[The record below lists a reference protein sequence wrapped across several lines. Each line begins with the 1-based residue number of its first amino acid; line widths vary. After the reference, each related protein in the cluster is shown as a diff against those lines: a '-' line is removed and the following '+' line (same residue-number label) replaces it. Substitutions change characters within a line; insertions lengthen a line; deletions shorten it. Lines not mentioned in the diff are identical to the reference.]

1 MIAPPPAAHRISAAT
16 FRIPLFVGLA
26 LVGLVVFLRVTPGRI
41 TDPFVLTPDFVTGRL
56 IRHIEL
62 VAISFALSAVIGCG
76 LGIGLAR
83 RGRAGRLIAF
93 LPANLGQAIPSVG
106 ALAIATTFLGL
117 GVTST
122 VAALTVY
129 GLLPIVRNTVA
140 ALQSID
146 DSVVDAAWGMG
157 MTRVQSLVRV
167 QLPLASPG
175 IFAGLR
181 TSLVLIVGTATLG
194 NFVGGGGL
202 GDIIA
207 AGTGSEH
214 VIITGAVLV
223 AALAILSDWALGLVE
238 TAMTPLTKPVEG
250 PKR

>member
-1 MIAPPPAAHRISAAT
+1 MIAPPASVGRFSLAT
-16 FRIPLFVGLA
+16 LRTPLFVAVGL
-26 LVGLVVFLRVTPGRI
+26 LGLVVFLKTTPGKL
-41 TDPFVLTPDFVTGRL
+41 TDPFVLTPNFVITRL
-56 IRHIEL
+56 TRHIEL
-62 VAISFALSAVIGCG
+62 VAISFLVSAVVGCA
-76 LGIGLAR
+76 LGIGLSG
-83 RGRAGRLIAF
+83 RGRVGRLIAF

-106 ALAIATTFLGL
+106 ALAIATTISGL
-117 GVTST
+117 GVTAT
-122 VAALTVY
+122 VEALSVY

-146 DSVVDAAWGMG
+146 ESLVDAARGMG
-157 MTRVQSLVRV
+157 MTRLQSLLRV
-167 QLPLASPG
+167 QLPLASSG

-214 VIITGAVLV
+214 VIITGAVIV

-238 TAMTPLTKPVEG
+238 TALTPNS
-250 PKR
+250 

>member
-1 MIAPPPAAHRISAAT
+1 MIAAASKPTGIRLRVFRVPAMVAVA
-16 FRIPLFVGLA
+16 LLA
-26 LVGLVVFLRVTPGRI
+26 LLVFLNVTPGRLG
-41 TDPFVLTPDFVTGRL
+41 DSFVLTPAFISSRL

-62 VAISFALSAVIGCG
+62 VAISFVLSALVGCA

-83 RGRAGRLIAF
+83 RGRVGRTMAF

-106 ALAIATTFLGL
+106 ALAIATTISGL
-117 GVTST
+117 GVTAT
-122 VAALTVY
+122 VEALSVY

-146 DSVVDAAWGMG
+146 ESLVDAARGMG
-157 MTRVQSLVRV
+157 MTRLQSLLRV
-167 QLPLASPG
+167 QLPLASSG
-175 IFAGLR
+175 IFAVLR

-214 VIITGAVLV
+214 VIITGAVIV

-238 TAMTPLTKPVEG
+238 TALTPNS
-250 PKR
+250 

>member
-1 MIAPPPAAHRISAAT
+1 MIAPAPSQVRFSVAT
-16 FRIPLFVGLA
+16 FRTPLFVALA
-26 LVGLVVFLRVTPGRI
+26 LLGLVVFLKTTPGRI
-41 TDPFVLTPDFVTGRL
+41 TDPFVLTPNFVLTRL
-56 IRHIEL
+56 ARHIEL
-62 VAISFALSAVIGCG
+62 VAISFVVSALVGCG
-76 LGIGLAR
+76 LGIGLAG
-83 RGRAGRLIAF
+83 RGRVGRLIAF

-106 ALAIATTFLGL
+106 ALAIATTISGL

-122 VAALTVY
+122 VEALSIY

-146 DSVVDAAWGMG
+146 ESLVDAARGMG
-157 MTRVQSLVRV
+157 MTRLQSLLRV
-167 QLPLASPG
+167 ELPLASPG

-214 VIITGAVLV
+214 VIITGAVIV

-238 TAMTPLTKPVEG
+238 TALTPNS
-250 PKR
+250 

>member
-1 MIAPPPAAHRISAAT
+1 VIGAAT
-16 FRIPLFVGLA
+16 KPTGMRLRVFRVPAMVAVALLA
-26 LVGLVVFLRVTPGRI
+26 LVVFLNVTPGRLG
-41 TDPFVLTPDFVTGRL
+41 DSFVLTPAFISSRL

-62 VAISFALSAVIGCG
+62 VAISFALSALVGCA

-83 RGRAGRLIAF
+83 RGRVGRTMAF

-106 ALAIATTFLGL
+106 ALAIASTISGLGL
-117 GVTST
+117 AAT
-122 VAALTVY
+122 VEALTVY

-140 ALQSID
+140 ALQGVDESL
-146 DSVVDAAWGMG
+146 VDAARGMG
-157 MTRVQSLVRV
+157 MTGVQSLLRL
-167 QLPLASPG
+167 QLPLAAPG

-202 GDIIA
+202 GDVIA
-207 AGTGSEH
+207 AGYGNFSQH

-223 AALAILSDWALGLVE
+223 AALAILSDWALSLVE
-238 TAMTPLTKPVEG
+238 TAVTPTI
-250 PKR
+250 

>member
-1 MIAPPPAAHRISAAT
+1 VIAPPPSHARFSVAT
-16 FRIPLFVGLA
+16 LRTPLFVGIALLA
-26 LVGLVVFLRVTPGRI
+26 LVVFLKATPGKI
-41 TDPFVLTPDFVTGRL
+41 TDPFVLTPTFVTSRL
-56 IRHIEL
+56 LRHIEL
-62 VAISFALSAVIGCG
+62 VAISFAVSAAVGCA
-76 LGIGLAR
+76 LGIGLAG
-83 RGRAGRLIAF
+83 RGRVGRLVAF

-106 ALAIATTFLGL
+106 ALAIATTISGL

-122 VAALTVY
+122 VEALSVY

-146 DSVVDAAWGMG
+146 ESLVDAARGMG
-157 MTRVQSLVRV
+157 MTRLQSLLRV
-167 QLPLASPG
+167 QLPLASSG

-214 VIITGAVLV
+214 VIITGAVIV

-238 TAMTPLTKPVEG
+238 TALTPNS
-250 PKR
+250 

>member
-1 MIAPPPAAHRISAAT
+1 MIAPPPSQARFSVAT
-16 FRIPLFVGLA
+16 LRTPLFVGVALLA
-26 LVGLVVFLRVTPGRI
+26 LVVFLKATPGKI
-41 TDPFVLTPDFVTGRL
+41 TDPFVLTPNFVSSRL
-56 IRHIEL
+56 LRHIEL
-62 VAISFALSAVIGCG
+62 VAISFAVSAVVGCA
-76 LGIGLAR
+76 LGIGLAG
-83 RGRAGRLIAF
+83 RGRVGRLIAF

-106 ALAIATTFLGL
+106 ALAIATTISGL

-122 VAALTVY
+122 VEALSVY

-140 ALQSID
+140 ALQGID
-146 DSVVDAAWGMG
+146 ESLVDAARGMG
-157 MTRVQSLVRV
+157 MTRLQSLLRV
-167 QLPLASPG
+167 QLPLASSG

-214 VIITGAVLV
+214 VIITGAVIV
-223 AALAILSDWALGLVE
+223 AALAVLSDWVLGLVE
-238 TAMTPLTKPVEG
+238 TALTPNS
-250 PKR
+250 

>member
-1 MIAPPPAAHRISAAT
+1 MIAPTASHGRFSLAS
-16 FRIPLFVGLA
+16 FRTPLFVAVGLLA
-26 LVGLVVFLRVTPGRI
+26 LVVFLNTTPGKL
-41 TDPFVLTPDFVTGRL
+41 TDPFVLTPNFVLSRL
-56 IRHIEL
+56 VRHIEL
-62 VAISFALSAVIGCG
+62 VAISFLVSALVGCA
-76 LGIGLAR
+76 LGIGLAG
-83 RGRAGRLIAF
+83 RGRVGRLIAF

-106 ALAIATTFLGL
+106 ALAIATTISGL

-122 VAALTVY
+122 VEALSVY

-146 DSVVDAAWGMG
+146 ESLVDAATGMG
-157 MTRVQSLVRV
+157 MTRLQSLLHV

-214 VIITGAVLV
+214 VIIAGAVIV

-238 TAMTPLTKPVEG
+238 TALTPNS
-250 PKR
+250 

>member
-1 MIAPPPAAHRISAAT
+1 MIASPASVSRFSLAT
-16 FRIPLFVGLA
+16 FRTPLFVAVGL
-26 LVGLVVFLRVTPGRI
+26 LGLVVFLKTTPGKL
-41 TDPFVLTPDFVTGRL
+41 TDPFVLTPNFVITRL
-56 IRHIEL
+56 TRHIEL
-62 VAISFALSAVIGCG
+62 VAISFVVSAVVGCA
-76 LGIGLAR
+76 LGIGLAG
-83 RGRAGRLIAF
+83 RGRVGRLIAF

-106 ALAIATTFLGL
+106 ALAIATTISGL
-117 GVTST
+117 GVTAT
-122 VAALTVY
+122 VEALSVY

-146 DSVVDAAWGMG
+146 ESLVDAARGMG
-157 MTRVQSLVRV
+157 MTRLQSLLRV
-167 QLPLASPG
+167 QLPLASSG

-214 VIITGAVLV
+214 VIITGAVIV

-238 TAMTPLTKPVEG
+238 TALTPNS
-250 PKR
+250 

>member
-1 MIAPPPAAHRISAAT
+1 MIAPPPPPERFSLAT
-16 FRIPLFVGLA
+16 LRVPVLVVLGLG
-26 LVGLVVFLRVTPGRI
+26 GLVLFLNVTPGRL
-41 TDPFVLTPDFVTGRL
+41 TDPFVLTPSFIISRL
-56 IRHIEL
+56 LRHVEL
-62 VAISFALSAVIGCG
+62 VLISFALSAVIGAG
-76 LGIGLAR
+76 LGIGLAD
-83 RGRAGRLIAF
+83 RGRVGRLVAF

-106 ALAIATTFLGL
+106 ALAIATTILGL
-117 GVTST
+117 GVLST

-140 ALQSID
+140 ALQNVD
-146 DSVVDAAWGMG
+146 ASVVDAARGMG
-157 MTRVQSLVRV
+157 MTRLQSLRRV
-167 QLPLASPG
+167 ELPLATPG

-207 AGTGSEH
+207 AGSGSEH

-238 TAMTPLTKPVEG
+238 TAVTPAT
-250 PKR
+250 

>member
-1 MIAPPPAAHRISAAT
+1 MIAPPPSQARFSLAT
-16 FRIPLFVGLA
+16 LRVPFFVALA
-26 LVGLVVFLRVTPGRI
+26 LLGLVVFLKTTPGRL
-41 TDPFVLTPDFVTGRL
+41 TDPFVLTPDFVFTRL
-56 IRHIEL
+56 TRHIEL
-62 VAISFALSAVIGCG
+62 VAISFLVSAVIGCA
-76 LGIGLAR
+76 LGIGLAG
-83 RGRAGRLIAF
+83 RGRVGRIIAF

-106 ALAIATTFLGL
+106 ALAIASTISGL

-122 VAALTVY
+122 VEALSIY

-146 DSVVDAAWGMG
+146 DSLVDAARGMG
-157 MTRVQSLVRV
+157 MTRLQSLLRV

-214 VIITGAVLV
+214 VIITGAVMV

-238 TAMTPLTKPVEG
+238 TALTPNS
-250 PKR
+250 